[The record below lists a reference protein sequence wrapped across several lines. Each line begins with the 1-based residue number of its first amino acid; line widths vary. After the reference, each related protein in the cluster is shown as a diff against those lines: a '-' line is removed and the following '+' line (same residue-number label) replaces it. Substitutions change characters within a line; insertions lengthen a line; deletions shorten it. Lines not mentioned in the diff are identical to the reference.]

1 MQYYL
6 EDLLIALVPALAKLP
21 AGLAGRIGLA
31 RGKAGRAEGASD
43 GWSAFSTGDAG
54 TAWGDAGWAGGY
66 SDGWSGFSDVGA
78 GMAGGG
84 FVFIIVN
91 LKRKYIE
98 S

>member
-21 AGLAGRIGLA
+21 A
-31 RGKAGRAEGASD
+31 RGKAGKAEGASD

-84 FVFIIVN
+84 SVFIIVN

>member
-21 AGLAGRIGLA
+21 VGLAGGIGLA

-43 GWSAFSTGDAG
+43 GWS
-54 TAWGDAGWAGGY
+54 
-66 SDGWSGFSDVGA
+66 GFSDVGA

-84 FVFIIVN
+84 SVFIIVN